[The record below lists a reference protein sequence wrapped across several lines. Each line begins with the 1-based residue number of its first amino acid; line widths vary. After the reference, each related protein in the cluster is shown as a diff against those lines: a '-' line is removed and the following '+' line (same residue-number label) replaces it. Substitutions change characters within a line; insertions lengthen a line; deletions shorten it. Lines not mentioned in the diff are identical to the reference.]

1 MNKREVGAAYEALA
15 LFYLEQ
21 RGYRILETNYR
32 CRTGEID
39 IIAREGRYLVFLE
52 VRYRSTGAKG
62 SSLESVNHRKQAVIV
77 RTAKQ
82 YLRER
87 RLGEETPC
95 RFDVVGIDGEEVQVI
110 QNAF

>member
-1 MNKREVGAAYEALA
+1 MNKREVGAAYEKLA

-21 RGYRILETNYR
+21 RGYQILETNYR

-39 IIAREGRYLVFLE
+39 IIARDGRYLVFLE
-52 VRYRSTGAKG
+52 VRYRSDGTRGT
-62 SSLESVNHRKQAVIV
+62 SLESVDRRKQAVLLG
-77 RTAKQ
+77 TARQ

-87 RLGEETPC
+87 RLGEDLPC
-95 RFDVVGIDGEEVQVI
+95 RFDVVGIDGEEVRVI